1 MNNTAKNH
9 MNIVASLGCVIC
21 RRDHGVI
28 APAQVHHVAEG
39 SGQRSHFMTAPLCQ
53 LHHLGELGI
62 HGIGVKAFLRIHR
75 LPSEY
80 HLLELV
86 NRYRAEDRV

>member
-1 MNNTAKNH
+1 MSNAAKNH
-9 MNIVASLGCVIC
+9 MNIIAGLGCVLC
-21 RRDHGVI
+21 RRDYGVFG
-28 APAQVHHVAEG
+28 PAQVHHIAEG
-39 SGQRSHFMTAPLCQ
+39 SGHRSHFMTAPLCQ

-62 HGIGVKAFLRIHR
+62 HGIGVKAFLRIHE
-75 LPSEY
+75 LPTEF